1 MKEIKYILV
10 NDSAAKSSN
19 VKSEYRHVPQLGHS
33 IVVEP
38 GIWNMELCQA
48 LISELVRIR
57 RHWPDAKILGL
68 SEVNPTSTYAPVKVN
83 PRMNQ
88 LRRELSDA

>member
-1 MKEIKYILV
+1 MQEIKYILV
-10 NDSAAKSSN
+10 NDSAAKSGSS
-19 VKSEYRHVPQLGHS
+19 KSEYRHVHPLGNC
-33 IVVEP
+33 IVVEA
-38 GIWNMELCQA
+38 GLWNREQHQG

-68 SEVNPTSTYAPVKVN
+68 SEINSTSTNSPVRVN

>member
-1 MKEIKYILV
+1 MQEIKYILV
-10 NDSAAKSSN
+10 NDSAAKSSS
-19 VKSEYRHVPQLGHS
+19 VKSEYRHVPPLGNC
-33 IVVEP
+33 IVVEA
-38 GIWNMELCQA
+38 GLWNTEQHQG

-68 SEVNPTSTYAPVKVN
+68 SEVNPTSTYAPIRVN
-83 PRMNQ
+83 PQMNQ